1 MKKILLLLVLSL
13 FSFSACEKDDI
24 CDANTATT
32 PRVVI
37 QFYDITNPTVLKNV
51 TNLKVIGEG
60 MSEGIVFNPTAT
72 GEAKYLTNLSEIAI
86 SLKTDAD
93 LSTYSF
99 ILNSGNSNANLISE
113 DKISFFYTRNNV
125 YVSRACGYK
134 TLFAFNPLLPY
145 TQTAVPE
152 TNLKWMQY
160 VSVEKNNIDTEN
172 ETHIKIFF

>member
-1 MKKILLLLVLSL
+1 MKKTLLLLFLSI
-13 FSFSACEKDDI
+13 FTFSACEKDDI
-24 CDANTATT
+24 CDANTSTT

-51 TNLKVIGEG
+51 TDLKVIGVG
-60 MSEGIVFNPTAT
+60 MSEAIIFNPTAT
-72 GEAKYLTNLSEIAI
+72 GEAKYLSNTNQIAI

-93 LSTYSF
+93 ICTYSF

-113 DKISFFYTRNNV
+113 DKISFFYSRNNV
-125 YVSRACGYK
+125 FVSRACGYK

-145 TQTAVPE
+145 AQTAVPE